1 MDRLTPGRRIN
12 LGRVDDGEIK
22 SRIAFLFANRWQ
34 DVDPAEA
41 DLESNPC
48 NGIVLVANLDYMP
61 ARYLRS
67 SHLRSHRVIA
77 VTGKA
82 INNSADDEVT
92 AKLAAEAIE
101 LVDIALTVAD
111 MDAAIRSPQQLNRL
125 AQIVEPADAFLRLD
139 RHPRRIDPTLELR
152 RALELVPAPE
162 LHCRQ
167 SQGKPLGRHRE
178 ARMHQDPADLVMP

>member
-1 MDRLTPGRRIN
+1 VEDLDLPAQSIPADLLDRLLGALHLEICQQLPVDRLTPGRRIN

-22 SRIAFLFANRWQ
+22 SRVAFLFANRWQ

-48 NGIVLVANLDYMP
+48 NGIVVVANLDYMP

-92 AKLAAEAIE
+92 A
-101 LVDIALTVAD
+101 
-111 MDAAIRSPQQLNRL
+111 NR
-125 AQIVEPADAFLRLD
+125 
-139 RHPRRIDPTLELR
+139 
-152 RALELVPAPE
+152 
-162 LHCRQ
+162 
-167 SQGKPLGRHRE
+167 
-178 ARMHQDPADLVMP
+178 